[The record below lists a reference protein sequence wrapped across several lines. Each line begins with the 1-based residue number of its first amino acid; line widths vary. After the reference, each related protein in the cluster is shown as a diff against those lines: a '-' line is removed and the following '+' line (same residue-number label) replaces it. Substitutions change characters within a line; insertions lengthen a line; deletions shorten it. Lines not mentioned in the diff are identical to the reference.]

1 MKKILMIL
9 FFVFVSIFSYS
20 QTIHSDF
27 SKTFEVTAWYEV
39 ETNDYH
45 TICEQSDNTI
55 NQTVKIKLSF
65 NNTNK
70 QTTIT
75 IITPEDSGNLTVNYS
90 IVTKSFEKN
99 GIVWRVWMHFGSLC
113 RVVFSFVESYD
124 NHKTE
129 LFQIT
134 KYY

>member
-45 TICEQSDNTI
+45 TIWEQSDNTL
-55 NQTVKIKLSF
+55 NQTVKIKLAF
-65 NNTNK
+65 NNTNE

-113 RVVFSFVESYD
+113 RVVYSFVESYD

>member
-27 SKTFEVTAWYEV
+27 SKTFEVTAWYAV

-45 TICEQSDNTI
+45 TIWEQSDNTL

-65 NNTNK
+65 NNTNE

>member
-9 FFVFVSIFSYS
+9 VFVLVSMFGYS

-45 TICEQSDNTI
+45 TIWEQSDNI
-55 NQTVKIKLSF
+55 LNQTVKIKLSF

-75 IITPEDSGNLTVNYS
+75 VITPEDSGNLTVNYS

-99 GIVWRVWMHFGSLC
+99 GIVWRVWMHFGSLY